1 MFAIQIPAV
10 AIMQKEI
17 YIVWYMQKGVISRQE
32 VECITT
38 FIRFKDRYAKQEWIP
53 VKLILQKSLYFILL
67 IDVYIIQILLS
78 WLQNNTFCVVFK
90 R

>member
-17 YIVWYMQKGVISRQE
+17 YIVGYMQKAVISRQE

-38 FIRFKDRYAKQEWIP
+38 FIRFKDRYAKQE
-53 VKLILQKSLYFILL
+53 
-67 IDVYIIQILLS
+67 
-78 WLQNNTFCVVFK
+78 
-90 R
+90 